1 MVVRTFEK
9 KGEERE
15 REREKEGESITK
27 MSDSDKESE
36 SEDEEEKLERER
48 RKVKKRA
55 RVIYHEHLFKECPQ
69 FDMDDQSY
77 GGGPCDESVAR
88 SISRAERWDFD
99 FAHMQYH
106 IEFPYTFQKDTIT

>member
-1 MVVRTFEK
+1 MLWVRRVGK
-9 KGEERE
+9 HR
-15 REREKEGESITK
+15 
-27 MSDSDKESE
+27 MSDSDKEESE

-69 FDMDDQSY
+69 LDMDDQSY

-88 SISRAERWDFD
+88 SISRAER
-99 FAHMQYH
+99 
-106 IEFPYTFQKDTIT
+106 